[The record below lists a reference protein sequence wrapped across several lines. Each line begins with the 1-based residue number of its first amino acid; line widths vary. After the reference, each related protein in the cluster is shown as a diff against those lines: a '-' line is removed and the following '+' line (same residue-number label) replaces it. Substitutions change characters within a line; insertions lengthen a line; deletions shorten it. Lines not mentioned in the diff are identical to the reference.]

1 MPQLRTVKDGEGEQS
16 DNGAQLS
23 MEINLTLSSSHT
35 RVYQSNAPLFREE
48 INIDLIVSGHP
59 AGRGIDTKTIIY
71 GV

>member
-1 MPQLRTVKDGEGEQS
+1 
-16 DNGAQLS
+16 